1 MAELSELRNLV
12 TRSNKALALAKENA
26 ERRSREIEEKHRDS
40 PDSVFVCWTQQIFIG
55 PQWRHE

>member
-1 MAELSELRNLV
+1 MAELSELRNLI

-26 ERRSREIEEKHRDS
+26 QRKSCEIEEKHRDS

-55 PQWRHE
+55 PQWR